1 MITDYIAQV
10 DNQQRER
17 QLADSV
23 ERRRVA
29 AERVAAQ
36 ALGGERLALIAHL
49 ARTARATRAVAARPV
64 AC

>member
-17 QLADSV
+17 QLVESI

-29 AERVAAQ
+29 AERVTAQ
-36 ALGGERLALIAHL
+36 RFDGDRLALMAHL
-49 ARTARATRAVAARPV
+49 ARTARATRAVATRPV